1 MGSFLGHWLRE
12 RSSTALGGIR
22 GRLSCA
28 VEPAFRENFRF
39 LTLAT
44 RPLLPGS
51 SLPHQPHL
59 TPLSPSLTCSCSAP
73 RGPFIFLPTVLC
85 TCYSI
90 CLKCFSLTL
99 YLAHTFSSSSN
110 VSSLGKPRAP
120 FYLGPLFLC
129 PWHLESSVLL
139 PPLPLP
145 LSLLILSSR
154 LECTLFEDGDPVCCV
169 QGQVPAPGTTP
180 STYVRLREHC

>member
-1 MGSFLGHWLRE
+1 MLW
-12 RSSTALGGIR
+12 
-22 GRLSCA
+22 
-28 VEPAFRENFRF
+28 
-39 LTLAT
+39 
-44 RPLLPGS
+44 
-51 SLPHQPHL
+51 SLPLGKISDSLLWPRDLYCLAPAYPTSPISH
-59 TPLSPSLTCSCSAP
+59 LSPLHSPAAAVPP
-73 RGPFIFLPTVLC
+73 RGPFIFLPTVLR

-90 CLKCFSLTL
+90 CLKCFSLTF

-145 LSLLILSSR
+145 LSLLILSFR

-180 STYVRLREHC
+180 STYVRLCEAQGALLTD